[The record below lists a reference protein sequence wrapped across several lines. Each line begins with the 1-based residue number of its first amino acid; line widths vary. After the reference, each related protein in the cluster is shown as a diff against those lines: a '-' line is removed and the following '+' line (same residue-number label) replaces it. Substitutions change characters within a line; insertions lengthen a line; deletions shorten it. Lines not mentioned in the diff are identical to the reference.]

1 MIGKFDPVLYFR
13 HGSNTLDVCGPIF
26 WDLPRDQNLEIRV
39 EVELFQS
46 GQSVNGNTG
55 GTHFRP
61 PDDEWMIYI
70 NTNNLVPGSAFG
82 RARAINVQTGNEA
95 RKWESPVTIDR
106 HLLTVLAAR
115 ELLTDSANNELPD
128 IGAAPPQEEWDEL
141 SAREWPPADPD
152 LVAEPQS

>member
-82 RARAINVQTGNEA
+82 EEGEGFVRMTIAASDEDVEA
-95 RKWESPVTIDR
+95 GFRKIV
-106 HLLTVLAAR
+106 
-115 ELLTDSANNELPD
+115 
-128 IGAAPPQEEWDEL
+128 EW
-141 SAREWPPADPD
+141 
-152 LVAEPQS
+152 AEKQ

>member
-1 MIGKFDPVLYFR
+1 MTTQGSFMHVTHSRPGRLPSASRSGRSARGGVNMIGKFDPVLYFR

-70 NTNNLVPGSAFG
+70 NTNN
-82 RARAINVQTGNEA
+82 
-95 RKWESPVTIDR
+95 
-106 HLLTVLAAR
+106 
-115 ELLTDSANNELPD
+115 
-128 IGAAPPQEEWDEL
+128 
-141 SAREWPPADPD
+141 
-152 LVAEPQS
+152 